1 MFEQYLIA
9 IWTILP
15 AYFANAFPVIGYK
28 LLGKYNRPISA
39 KWLGEGKTI
48 GGFFFGL
55 LIGSLVGFL
64 QGALLL
70 GFLLS
75 LGALTGD
82 IFGSFIKRRIG
93 LKRGASAPGL
103 DQLGFLVFA
112 LIFSWPI
119 LELTTLQIVFL
130 LVLTPVL
137 HLGANLIAFSLKLK
151 KEWW

>member
-9 IWTILP
+9 IWIILP
-15 AYFANAFPVIGYK
+15 AYFANALPVIGYK

-48 GGFFFGL
+48 GGFAFGL
-55 LIGSLVGFL
+55 LVGSLIGFL

-75 LGALTGD
+75 LGALMGD
-82 IFGSFIKRRIG
+82 IFGSFVKRRIG
-93 LKRGASAPGL
+93 LKRGAPAPGL

-112 LIFSWPI
+112 LIFAWPV
-119 LELTTLQIVFL
+119 LELTILQIAFL

-137 HLGANLIAFSLKLK
+137 HLSANSAAFALKLK
-151 KEWW
+151 KQWW